1 MSNFW
6 LPKKGKKSS
15 TFKVDNLCFVSDF
28 IFATIIFYVLMY
40 CLRTP
45 FLLQLND

>member
-6 LPKKGKKSS
+6 LAKK
-15 TFKVDNLCFVSDF
+15 FKVDNLCFVSDF

-40 CLRTP
+40 FLRT
-45 FLLQLND
+45 